1 VSPKPVLQV
10 LTTCT
15 PAHMA
20 LDATRHA
27 RMLDLTG
34 ADAAAMPEALTALD
48 RIAAHDHPDLGAAL
62 TVPCPP

>member
-1 VSPKPVLQV
+1 
-10 LTTCT
+10 
-15 PAHMA
+15 MA